1 MQTASADEQWFYC
14 ASIFLMIEGIQRWDN
29 QLLGVAICGSSVSVL
44 GSGTYGS
51 TLSARSFAQ
60 GQGQASTILLLFV

>member
-1 MQTASADEQWFYC
+1 
-14 ASIFLMIEGIQRWDN
+14 MIEGIQRWDN